1 MVVLA
6 RISSQNSGSVQIEFD
21 YDAAPASRLLT
32 LNLPML
38 VWMLL
43 LVLAPP
49 SGWLAGAYVSLLQG
63 PELPSMQCL
72 MR

>member
-6 RISSQNSGSVQIEFD
+6 RISSQNSGSVRIEFD

-32 LNLPML
+32 LDLPMP
-38 VWMLL
+38 VRMLL

-49 SGWLAGAYVSLLQG
+49 SGWLAGAYVSSLQG
-63 PELPSMQCL
+63 PELPSVHSV
-72 MR
+72 